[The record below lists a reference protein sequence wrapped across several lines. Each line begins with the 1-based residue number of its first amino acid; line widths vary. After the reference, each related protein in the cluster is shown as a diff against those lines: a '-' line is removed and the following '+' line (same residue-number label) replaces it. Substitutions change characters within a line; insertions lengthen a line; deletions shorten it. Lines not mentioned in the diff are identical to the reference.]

1 MCKLHNGVK
10 QVYMVKNKF
19 SRNQINKC
27 GEILLSSSNSE
38 EVKEAEKVI
47 NEWRCN
53 HTQVL
58 QQLNIYIDEF
68 FVKQNV
74 KYSFSSKRIKRMTS
88 IKDKLDEN
96 EDMRLGGLQD
106 IGGLRYVFE
115 SIDDVESAYRKLKDI
130 DMPNFTLKKFYDYI
144 ESPKLSGYRSIH
156 IVYKY
161 TSEDERYSGLQVELQ
176 LRTRLQHCWATA
188 VETGE
193 LITSHALKSSLG
205 DESWLTFFKLVGAL
219 FALKEQRNLPLW
231 CTVKKE
237 DSGKRIISQE
247 IKEKIKAINDKN
259 QFLNQLYGFQST
271 INVAEQNKYPD
282 DYYLIEN
289 DTEKKWVEFT
299 TYRADEYKKACDAY
313 QNKEEYIEMNNL
325 KRAVVLVSV
334 DDIKVLRDA
343 YPSYFY
349 DSKLFINSV
358 ESMINE

>member
-1 MCKLHNGVK
+1 M
-10 QVYMVKNKF
+10 
-19 SRNQINKC
+19 
-27 GEILLSSSNSE
+27 
-38 EVKEAEKVI
+38 
-47 NEWRCN
+47 
-53 HTQVL
+53 
-58 QQLNIYIDEF
+58 
-68 FVKQNV
+68 
-74 KYSFSSKRIKRMTS
+74 
-88 IKDKLDEN
+88 
-96 EDMRLGGLQD
+96 
-106 IGGLRYVFE
+106 
-115 SIDDVESAYRKLKDI
+115 
-130 DMPNFTLKKFYDYI
+130 
-144 ESPKLSGYRSIH
+144 
-156 IVYKY
+156 
-161 TSEDERYSGLQVELQ
+161 
-176 LRTRLQHCWATA
+176 QHCWATA